1 MDKRICLIHFFWKIP
16 GLALALEEF
25 KHSWFEIPN
34 VFPKICFSQKWFFIL
49 NLDFGYYVYQ
59 FLLRKFFQHW
69 FLEQI
74 LVSVV
79 QFSQSF
85 QMDILVEYRQT
96 DINAFCNSHLDV
108 QIVEEPIL
116 SEGNFFKEM

>member
-1 MDKRICLIHFFWKIP
+1 MFFYSQFRFWVLCILI
-16 GLALALEEF
+16 
-25 KHSWFEIPN
+25 
-34 VFPKICFSQKWFFIL
+34 
-49 NLDFGYYVYQ
+49 
-59 FLLRKFFQHW
+59 LLRKFFQHW

-74 LVSVV
+74 LVSGV

-96 DINAFCNSHLDV
+96 DINAFWNSHLDV